1 MTPPSKLRK
10 NDHPLAI
17 ANSFKLYHLM
27 QISIA
32 QQGGE
37 PYVLHTHT
45 LTKKTDNL
53 HQTRPDFM
61 WRVQKII

>member
-1 MTPPSKLRK
+1 
-10 NDHPLAI
+10 
-17 ANSFKLYHLM
+17 M